1 MMQKDKERP
10 YNLVKHMAE
19 ELLPSVLQRFDIEDT
34 PENHE
39 DVLALALNHLPNKY
53 VTTDSGK
60 IYAQMID
67 NFTIQYETDVLASL
81 TRAAITVKKRPR
93 GEPRGD
99 SATKGIR

>member
-1 MMQKDKERP
+1 MQKDKERP
-10 YNLVKHMAE
+10 YNLVKQIAE
-19 ELLPSVLQRFDIEDT
+19 ELMPSVLKRFDIEDT

-39 DVLALALNHLPNKY
+39 DILALALNHLPNKY

-81 TRAAITVKKRPR
+81 TRAAITVKERPR
-93 GEPRGD
+93 GTPRD
-99 SATKGIR
+99 YSATKGIR